1 MYFVGENAPYW
12 QTLVT
17 NAMMNND
24 YTAWIEAMVAEVQ
37 VEELSGIKHV
47 G

>member
-12 QTLVT
+12 QMQVE
-17 NAMMNND
+17 NVKMNED
-24 YTAWIEAMVAEVQ
+24 YTAWIDGLTADAEV
-37 VEELSGIKHV
+37 VELSGIKHV